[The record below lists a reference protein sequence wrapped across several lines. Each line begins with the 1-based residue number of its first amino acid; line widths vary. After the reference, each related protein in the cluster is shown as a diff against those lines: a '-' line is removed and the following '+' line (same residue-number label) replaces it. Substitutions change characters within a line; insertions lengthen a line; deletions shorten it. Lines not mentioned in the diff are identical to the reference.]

1 MGHCLEHC
9 FDKRFLAVKPT
20 VLMTWLTF
28 NRALMFAQSLKSIV
42 CGACA
47 DVINEDEQEDI
58 HEERGNPLLANSLSI
73 WL

>member
-1 MGHCLEHC
+1 
-9 FDKRFLAVKPT
+9 
-20 VLMTWLTF
+20 MTWLTF